1 MSQFESEEKFK
12 KTYNLAN
19 FDLIWTCRIP
29 GREEET
35 FSEENNGNIA
45 STEINVKLDYREVVG
60 QIFNDEQGNL
70 KQDFVNKILSDD
82 DNKQKI
88 INTFN
93 KAIIL
98 AKETLQKKATKKKT
112 LDVKFDV
119 TSSTTESPHKTII
132 NIANRDLKKNLTFL
146 SEYDSDGNIR
156 YNLQTFN
163 PKGVMSIKSANLT
176 LESIEETDSKEIDSF
191 VQLVGKN
198 FFYVTPTEFKKTV
211 NCKRNTKE
219 DPPSFD
225 GILLT
230 NLDKYNVKTG
240 ENEYSQQYT
249 TLQPLVILS
258 QKNTKLRPVSDSDF
272 RLLIPA
278 NISNTDVL
286 GSDNKKFNFPS
297 APNLSAWRDI
307 STLGSAIPKSFI
319 YKINTYELL
328 ENVPLSSLLI
338 KFKVKMLLS
347 MQCTISLI
355 PRILK
360 SIGGRSTLD
369 CILSLDEFAEFK
381 KVYNEMIQDI
391 KDREAKIDDDD
402 DIINTAVNDL
412 LNRGKAIISSTNKTY
427 SYEKTV
433 DLFLKNAISLEFD
446 MSIPVNMF
454 LESINRC
461 NINSIIYI
469 NDIIYYTFQNQE
481 GEPLPVIYEK
491 LVDQSFKIQNIINN
505 PVKSQE
511 ILNNIFDATGN
522 VGQSFVNYLSLNNTK
537 TNYETDV
544 SRVYKLNYDKDN
556 LAENFDLTN
565 AKINNKTI
573 DGENILDQIIAII
586 RTNPNNPSLR
596 NLKNKLEKTYSNNC
610 CCGTYSVLSNEET
623 NEFEFIL
630 EDLNISDITV
640 GD

>member
-19 FDLIWTCRIP
+19 FNLIWTCRIP
-29 GREEET
+29 DTQEVAL
-35 FSEENNGNIA
+35 SDENKDGTIA
-45 STEINVKLDYREVVG
+45 TTEINIKLDYREVVG
-60 QIFNDEQGNL
+60 QIFNDEEGNL
-70 KQDFVNKILSDD
+70 KQDFVDKILSDD
-82 DNKQKI
+82 NNKQKI

-98 AKETLQKKATKKKT
+98 AKQTLQKKATQKKT

-119 TSSTTESPHKTII
+119 TKELPHKTII
-132 NIANRDLKKNLTFL
+132 SIPNRDLSKNLRFL
-146 SEYDSDGNIR
+146 SEYDSDGNIT
-156 YNLQTFN
+156 YNFQTFN
-163 PKGVMSIKSANLT
+163 PKGGISIKSASLT
-176 LESIEETDSKEIDSF
+176 LESIEETDSKEIASF
-191 VQLVGKN
+191 VQVVGKN
-198 FFYVTPTEFKKTV
+198 FFVTPIELKKTV
-211 NCKRNTKE
+211 NCIRNTKE

-230 NLDKYNVKTG
+230 NRDKYNVKTG

-258 QKNTKLRPVSDSDF
+258 QKNTKLRPVADSGF

-278 NISNTDVL
+278 NMSNTDVL
-286 GSDNKKFNFPS
+286 GSDNKEFNFPS
-297 APNLSAWRDI
+297 APNVSAWRNI
-307 STLGSAIPKSFI
+307 LTLGSAIPKSFI

-360 SIGGRSTLD
+360 SIRARSTLD
-369 CILSLDEFAEFK
+369 CILSLDEFSEFK
-381 KVYNEMIQDI
+381 EVYNEMIQDI
-391 KDREAKIDDDD
+391 KDRETKIDDDEGLID
-402 DIINTAVNDL
+402 TAVNDL
-412 LNRGKAIISSTNKTY
+412 LTRGRAIVSSTNKTY
-427 SYEKTV
+427 SYKKTV
-433 DLFLKNAISLEFD
+433 DLFLKDAIILEFD

-454 LESINRC
+454 LESIGRC
-461 NINSIIYI
+461 NINSNIYI

-481 GEPLPVIYEK
+481 GEALPVIYEK

-511 ILNNIFDATGN
+511 ILNNIFNATGN

-544 SRVYKLNYDKDN
+544 SKVYKLNYDKDN

-586 RTNPNNPSLR
+586 KKNPNNPSLKD
-596 NLKNKLEKTYSNNC
+596 LETKLEKTYSNDC

-623 NEFEFIL
+623 NEFKFIL
-630 EDLNISDITV
+630 ENLNISDITV